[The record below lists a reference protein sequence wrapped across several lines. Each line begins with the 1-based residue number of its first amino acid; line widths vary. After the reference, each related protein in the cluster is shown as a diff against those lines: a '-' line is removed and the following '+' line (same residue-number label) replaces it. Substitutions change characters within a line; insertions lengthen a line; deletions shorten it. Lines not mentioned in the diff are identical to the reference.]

1 MGILIAIIAP
11 IIGVI
16 VILKRYSMIGDALS
30 HNTLAGVTAGI
41 VMNINP
47 ILGAFVF
54 SVLGALTIEKIKSYF
69 PKYNEIAISIILSTG
84 VGIAGVLSGFVKD
97 NSLLN
102 SFLFGSIVAI
112 SDFELYLV
120 IALSV
125 VVIALISILYQK
137 LFYITFDEE
146 GAELSGIKVKS
157 INFVFMI
164 LTAITI
170 AISART
176 VGTLVISS
184 LMVIP
189 AASAIRISKS
199 FKSTLLYSVVYA
211 LVAVL
216 TGIFISFYFNLKP
229 GGTIVLISIVLLVIT
244 LVATDT
250 EYKSKKAVKKSDN
263 KAELVTK

>member
-1 MGILIAIIAP
+1 MLISIIAP

-54 SVLGALTIEKIKSYF
+54 SVLGALTIERIKSYF

-84 VGIAGVLSGFVKD
+84 VGIAGVLSGFIKD
-97 NSLLN
+97 NALLN

-112 SDFELYLV
+112 SDFELYLI

-125 VVIALISILYQK
+125 VVIATIAIFYQR

-146 GAELSGIKVKS
+146 GAELAGVKVKC
-157 INFVFMI
+157 INCMFMI

-199 FKSTLLYSVVYA
+199 FKSTLLYSVIYA
-211 LVAVL
+211 MIAVL
-216 TGIFISFYFNLKP
+216 SGIFISFYFNLKP
-229 GGTIVLISIVLLVIT
+229 GGTIVLISVALLVIT
-244 LVATDT
+244 LVATDKDYT
-250 EYKSKKAVKKSDN
+250 PKKNIA
-263 KAELVTK
+263 KADKEVSLVTK